1 MYFIKDDI
9 NICLCVSQSLQK
21 YYTYRVIRFANAMVG
36 VENYKMAI
44 KWQHVHSIRKPPSKD
59 LLTKTWN

>member
-1 MYFIKDDI
+1 MTYSFV
-9 NICLCVSQSLQK
+9 CVSAKACKS
-21 YYTYRVIRFANAMVG
+21 TTRTVSFALLMAG

-59 LLTKTWN
+59 LLTKT